1 MAGGREVTP
10 VSGGSDKSWLVLDER
25 SEWGAGSNAQLTCVA
40 ILGGERD
47 VQRLRARAAVMAL
60 LAALYHLP
68 DAPALH
74 LKRNLE
80 LAVRI
85 ARTVPVL
92 RLGLPAGFA
101 LDPALGDL
109 VLDRLGR
116 ASTG

>member
-10 VSGGSDKSWLVLDER
+10 VGDGIDKSWLLLDER
-25 SEWGAGSNAQLTCVA
+25 SEWGAGAKAPLTCVA
-40 ILGGERD
+40 VLGVGQG
-47 VQRLRARAAVMAL
+47 VQRLRARQAVMAL
-60 LAALYHLP
+60 LSALYHLP
-68 DAPALH
+68 GAPALH

-85 ARTVPVL
+85 AGTVPVL
-92 RLGLPAGFA
+92 RLGLPSGFA